1 MQKFFPLIKKCSII
15 MLSNIIIAFAVGCF
29 YTPNKIVSGGV
40 SGLSNILYNTL
51 NIPLSISM
59 IGINLIFALISLKK
73 LGLKF
78 LVPSFASTIIIGIF
92 SDLFVE
98 YFPPITSSPILAAI
112 FGGVL
117 YGFGIALCL
126 VEGVSSGGTDIL
138 SRFLQAIAP
147 HFKIGKVLLGVD
159 ASIII
164 LSFIVFKQNDL
175 ALYGIT
181 ALFIST
187 YSIDW
192 LISKLNVSKLAFVVT
207 VKGEEISNLLTT
219 TSPRG
224 VTIINATGGYTME
237 PKTLL
242 MCALKAN
249 EIMEFQRKILEIDET
264 SFIIFSE
271 SQQIVGN
278 GFRVYR

>member
-1 MQKFFPLIKKCSII
+1 MQKFIPLIKKYLTII
-15 MLSNIIIAFAVGCF
+15 LSSIIIAFAVGCF

-40 SGLSNILYNTL
+40 SGLSNILYHTF

-59 IGINLIFALISLKK
+59 IGINFIFALISFKK
-73 LGLKF
+73 LGLNF
-78 LVPSFASTIIIGIF
+78 LVPSFINSILIGVF
-92 SDLFVE
+92 ADLFVA
-98 YFPPITSSPILAAI
+98 YVPPITTNPFLAAV

-117 YGFGIALCL
+117 YGFGIAICL
-126 VEGVSSGGTDIL
+126 VQGISSGGTDIL

-147 HFKIGKVLLGVD
+147 HLKIGKILLAVD
-159 ASIII
+159 ATIII
-164 LSFIVFKQNDL
+164 IALITFKQNDL

-181 ALFIST
+181 ALYIST
-187 YSIDW
+187 YAIDW
-192 LISKLNVSKLAFVVT
+192 MIGKLNVSKLAFVVT
-207 VKGEEISNLLTT
+207 VKGNEICHLLTT

-224 VTIINATGGYTME
+224 VTIIDVTGGYTME

-242 MCALKAN
+242 LCALKSN
-249 EIMEFQRKILEIDET
+249 EIVEFQRKILEIDES

-278 GFRVYR
+278 GFRVYS